1 MIWWTGSG
9 LLGLIIPAAFGTG
22 GYFLF
27 RNFLTVDEIGVGVGI
42 LVSAPVLWWL
52 AGLMDNDEEES
63 GGSLY
68 FVPLRGWAV
77 VTAIIG
83 LILTVANVIHAI
95 RL

>member
-1 MIWWTGSG
+1 MM
-9 LLGLIIPAAFGTG
+9 
-22 GYFLF
+22 
-27 RNFLTVDEIGVGVGI
+27 DD
-42 LVSAPVLWWL
+42 APVLWWL
-52 AGLMDNDEEES
+52 AGLVDDDDEGS
-63 GGSLY
+63 AGSLY